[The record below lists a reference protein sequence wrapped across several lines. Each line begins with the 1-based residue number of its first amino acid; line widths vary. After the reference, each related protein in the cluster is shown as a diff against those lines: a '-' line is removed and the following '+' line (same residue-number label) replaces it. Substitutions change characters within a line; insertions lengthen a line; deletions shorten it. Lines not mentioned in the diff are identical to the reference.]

1 MTEANPM
8 FESPISENQ
17 VLDTLLRLASERFH
31 KERAELNADD
41 DLFDALEIDSM
52 QALSL
57 LTALEEQFGVEI
69 PDYEV
74 QDVRT
79 FAELAAV
86 VASRL

>member
-1 MTEANPM
+1 MTE
-8 FESPISENQ
+8 Q
-17 VLDTLLRLASERFH
+17 RTKVLDQLLTLAAERFH
-31 KERAELNADD
+31 RERAELRADD
-41 DLFDALEIDSM
+41 DLFDTLDIDSM

-57 LTALEEQFGVEI
+57 LSALEERFAVEI

-79 FAELAAV
+79 FAELADV

>member
-1 MTEANPM
+1 MTE
-8 FESPISENQ
+8 Q
-17 VLDTLLRLASERFH
+17 RTKVLEQLLTLASERFH
-31 KERAELNADD
+31 RDRAELNAND
-41 DLFDALEIDSM
+41 DLFDTLEIDSM

-57 LTALEEQFGVEI
+57 LSALEEKFSVEI

-79 FAELAAV
+79 FAELADV

>member
-1 MTEANPM
+1 MTTNANTK
-8 FESPISENQ
+8 
-17 VLDTLLRLASERFH
+17 VLEQLLTLASERFSR
-31 KERAELNADD
+31 ERAELSAED
-41 DLFDALEIDSM
+41 DLFDTLDIDSM

-57 LTALEEQFGVEI
+57 LSALEEKFQVEI

-79 FAELAAV
+79 FAELASV

>member
-1 MTEANPM
+1 MREEPM
-8 FESPISENQ
+8 SDS
-17 VLDTLLRLASERFH
+17 VLETLLSLAAERFS
-31 KERAELNADD
+31 RARSELNADD
-41 DLFDALEIDSM
+41 DLFDTLEIDSM

-57 LTALEEQFGVEI
+57 LSALEEKFAVEI

-86 VASRL
+86 VAARL

>member
-1 MTEANPM
+1 MSQDRVMER
-8 FESPISENQ
+8 
-17 VLDTLLRLASERFH
+17 LLSLAAERFARSREDL
-31 KERAELNADD
+31 KPED

-57 LTALEEQFGVEI
+57 LTALEESFSVEI

-79 FAELAAV
+79 FQELAEV

>member
-1 MTEANPM
+1 MPTDP
-8 FESPISENQ
+8 SEK
-17 VLDTLLRLASERFH
+17 VLDQLLTLAAERFAR
-31 KERAELNADD
+31 ERAELAPED
-41 DLFDALEIDSM
+41 DLFDTLDIDSM

-57 LTALEEQFGVEI
+57 LSALEEKFSVEI

-79 FAELAAV
+79 FAELADV

>member
-1 MTEANPM
+1 MDAQT
-8 FESPISENQ
+8 Q
-17 VLDTLLRLASERFH
+17 KVLDRLLTLAAQRF
-31 KERAELNADD
+31 ERARDELRPEN
-41 DLFDALEIDSM
+41 DLFDTLDIDSM

-57 LTALEEQFGVEI
+57 LTALEQEFGVEI

-79 FAELAAV
+79 FAELAGV

>member
-1 MTEANPM
+1 MSDRDAR
-8 FESPISENQ
+8 
-17 VLDTLLRLASERFH
+17 VLDRLLTLAAERFARD
-31 KERAELNADD
+31 RAELRAED

-57 LTALEEQFGVEI
+57 LSALEETFEVEI

-79 FAELAAV
+79 FAELADV
-86 VASRL
+86 VAARL

>member
-1 MTEANPM
+1 MTTNAKTKVLE
-8 FESPISENQ
+8 Q
-17 VLDTLLRLASERFH
+17 VLEQLLTLASERFSR
-31 KERAELNADD
+31 ERAALSADD
-41 DLFDALEIDSM
+41 DLFDTLDIDSM

-57 LTALEEQFGVEI
+57 LTALEEKFQVEI

-79 FAELAAV
+79 FAELADV

>member
-1 MTEANPM
+1 M
-8 FESPISENQ
+8 SQ
-17 VLDTLLRLASERFH
+17 DRVLDQLMTLAAERFARSR
-31 KERAELNADD
+31 EELKATD
-41 DLFDALEIDSM
+41 DLFDTLEIDSM

-57 LTALEEQFGVEI
+57 LTALEEKFEVEI

-79 FAELAAV
+79 FAELADV